1 MWSLGSARAEEDR
14 ISPLS
19 ITPFLAVSTPVSRVL
34 ALLELLQTSAHALGS
49 AELAQRLQVD
59 RRTVRRYVA
68 HLTALGVPV
77 QAHRGRDGGYLLST
91 GYKLPPMMF
100 NTDEAMALAI
110 GLRAAGELGLQG
122 IAPAVASTQA
132 KLGRV
137 MPAAV
142 RQRLLDLEQTVSLG
156 LSPASPAAM
165 QANALPLLGA
175 AARAQQGV
183 RLRYRDAAGAVSQR
197 EADIYALAYRAG
209 AWYAAGHCHLRQAL
223 RAFRLDRVESVEA
236 LPKSFLRPQ
245 GFDVQRF
252 LTQAIASLPRAHAV
266 EVEFPVSLRVAGQ
279 AIAQELGELVPV
291 AGGVRWH
298 AQADDLAW
306 VTRLLAGL
314 PFGFRVVRPAALRRA
329 VAGHAEA
336 LVRQARLRP
345 RRAR

>member
-1 MWSLGSARAEEDR
+1 MSK
-14 ISPLS
+14 
-19 ITPFLAVSTPVSRVL
+19 PVSRVL
-34 ALLELLQTSAHALGS
+34 ALLELLQASVHPLGS

-59 RRTVRRYVA
+59 RRTIRRYVA
-68 HLTALGVPV
+68 HLLTLGVPV
-77 QAHRGRDGGYLLST
+77 RAQRGRDGGYLLST

-110 GLRAAGELGLQG
+110 GLRAASELGLHG

-156 LSPASPAAM
+156 LPAGSPAAL
-165 QANALPLLGA
+165 QANTLPQLGA
-175 AARAQQGV
+175 AARAQQRV
-183 RLRYRDAAGAVSQR
+183 RLRYRDAAGTVSRR

-223 RAFRLDRVESVEA
+223 RAFRLDRVEAVDT
-236 LPKSFLRPQ
+236 LPKSFLRPS
-245 GFDVQRF
+245 GFDVQHF

-266 EVEFPVSLRVAGQ
+266 EVEFTVSLSAARQ

-291 AGGVRWH
+291 TGGVRWQ
-298 AQADDLAW
+298 AQADDLDW

-329 VAGHAEA
+329 VATHAEA
-336 LVRQARLRP
+336 LIRQARLRP
-345 RRAR
+345 RSGAR